1 MMPFLKRVAEPVVR
15 LTTMHD
21 QKHEPVFNDFAGHL
35 GRAVIERTV
44 KDRPRVV
51 TFPVRVAK

>member
-15 LTTMHD
+15 LTTV
-21 QKHEPVFNDFAGHL
+21 HEHNHAPVFHAFAEHL
-35 GRAVIERTV
+35 GRAVIEKSV

-51 TFPVRVAK
+51 SFPLRVAK